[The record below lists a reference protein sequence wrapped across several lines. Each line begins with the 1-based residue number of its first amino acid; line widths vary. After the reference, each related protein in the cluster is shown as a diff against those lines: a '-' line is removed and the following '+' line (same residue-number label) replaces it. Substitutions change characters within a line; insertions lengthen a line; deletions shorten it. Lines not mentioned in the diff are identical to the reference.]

1 MSTKGKR
8 DTETAIA
15 QTLERDLRGRSQ
27 GRKMKKKWIEEN
39 MEKEGR
45 GRVLYTTSIDRTS
58 NEKWRTHEHRLSNE
72 KKRGVGCQVGYTE
85 PGHRQTKNQKLP
97 REKSR
102 W

>member
-45 GRVLYTTSIDRTS
+45 GRVLYTHIDRQ
-58 NEKWRTHEHRLSNE
+58 NFK
-72 KKRGVGCQVGYTE
+72 
-85 PGHRQTKNQKLP
+85 
-97 REKSR
+97 
-102 W
+102 